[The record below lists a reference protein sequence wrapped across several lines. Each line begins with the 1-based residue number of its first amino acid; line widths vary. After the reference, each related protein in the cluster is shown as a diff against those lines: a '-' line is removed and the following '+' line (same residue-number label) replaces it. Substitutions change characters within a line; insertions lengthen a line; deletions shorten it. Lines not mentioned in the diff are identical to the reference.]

1 MPKIRTKDIGH
12 SPYREYTDLLAMRLK
27 EPGEFGANDWLAMQ
41 KALQAA
47 LWDHA
52 TDVKP
57 LPDDALPREMAVEL
71 AFALKEIAAGFET
84 SLFMPVRS
92 RGNPG
97 RRPTETECIEAA
109 VRYRR
114 AVKAGLI
121 EDPAPMKT
129 IIAAYSAPGKVWG
142 AAHRDTVRRW
152 MKDRRFE
159 HVKPDDVRAV
169 EPQCMPG
176 SATRRP
182 HQSTSQVDRG
192 SNEIF
197 RPPLFAAIHD
207 RGARTETP
215 KQIGGFAPPSR

>member
-1 MPKIRTKDIGH
+1 
-12 SPYREYTDLLAMRLK
+12 MRLK

-41 KALQAA
+41 KAMQAA

-52 TDVKP
+52 TGDKL

-71 AFALKEIAAGFET
+71 VFALKEIAAGFEAD
-84 SLFMPVRS
+84 LFTPVRG

-114 AVKAGLI
+114 AVKARLI

-129 IIAAYSAPGKVWG
+129 IIAAYSGPGKVWG
-142 AAHRDTVRRW
+142 ETHKDTVRRW

-159 HVKPDDVRAV
+159 HVEPDDVRAV
-169 EPQCMPG
+169 EPDDACPDQ
-176 SATRRP
+176 
-182 HQSTSQVDRG
+182 
-192 SNEIF
+192 
-197 RPPLFAAIHD
+197 PPEDHTKVQ
-207 RGARTETP
+207 ARLIE
-215 KQIGGFAPPSR
+215 A